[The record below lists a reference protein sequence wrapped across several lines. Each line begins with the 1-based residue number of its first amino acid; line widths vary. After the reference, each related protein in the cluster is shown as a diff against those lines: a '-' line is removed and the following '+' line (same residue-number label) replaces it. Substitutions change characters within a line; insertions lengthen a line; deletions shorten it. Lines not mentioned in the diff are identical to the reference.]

1 MRRSELE
8 HVIRA
13 AAAVSGESEIVV
25 IGAAALLGSVPD
37 PPDDL
42 AQTMEADLYPLRRP
56 HLADVVDGAIG
67 ELSPFHETFR
77 YYAHGVGPSTAIL
90 PAGWED
96 RLVKIQNE
104 GTRQYVGYCL
114 DPGDLAASKLA
125 AGREKDLAFVAGLLR
140 HRIVTAE
147 GLLGRVGLLPLDA
160 ERRRRIEQQVVALGG
175 DPGKDRQG
183 GGGFP

>member
-13 AAAVSGESEIVV
+13 AAAISGDSEIVV

-37 PPDDL
+37 PPADL
-42 AQTMEADLYPLRRP
+42 AQTMEADVYPLRHP
-56 HLADVVDGAIG
+56 HLADVIDGAIG

-90 PAGWED
+90 PAGWSD

-104 GTRQYVGYCL
+104 GTRQYTGYCL
-114 DPGDLAASKLA
+114 DPCDLAASKLA
-125 AGREKDLAFVAGLLR
+125 AGREKDMAFVGGLLR
-140 HRIVTAE
+140 HRLVTAE
-147 GLLGRVGLLPLDA
+147 QLLDRVGLLPVDA
-160 ERRRRIEQQVVALGG
+160 GRRQRIGQQIEALGRAAG
-175 DPGKDRQG
+175 QAG
-183 GGGFP
+183 